1 MCGLLNFHFI
11 VIKMYVWL
19 AEFSLYYNED
29 VYGLLDMAC
38 CFLHV
43 GHMYGLLFFL
53 LDMACWVYLDIFFQ
67 FDF

>member
-43 GHMYGLLFFL
+43 GHMYGLLFFSAGYGL
-53 LDMACWVYLDIFFQ
+53 LGIS
-67 FDF
+67 